1 MFRACKGMFWKIQ
14 ILWQSGWGWR
24 QLIQIIDALPYWDQ
38 IKLTVNIKFH
48 AGRERPRNHGL
59 QSVLLNSCVCC
70 ILPVT
75 VLHRIPGL
83 RPGSGGSEDM
93 SAEDRPETVPGAKAA
108 ARAWDKT
115 SAPWCQHTWY
125 PDSVYRCYQSSA
137 AARPHGRA
145 AGASH
150 SPCQVH

>member
-1 MFRACKGMFWKIQ
+1 MFRAWKGMFWKIR
-14 ILWQSGWGWR
+14 ILWQSGWVWR
-24 QLIQIIDALPYWDQ
+24 QLIWIIGALLVWDNQ
-38 IKLTVNIKFH
+38 IKSTVNIKFQ
-48 AGRERPRNHGL
+48 AGSEWWRNHGI
-59 QSVLLNSCVCC
+59 LLNSCVCC

-75 VLHRIPGL
+75 VPHRIPRLG
-83 RPGSGGSEDM
+83 PGSGGSEDM
-93 SAEDRPETVPGAKAA
+93 SAEDRPKTVPGAKAA

-125 PDSVYRCYQSSA
+125 PDSVHRCYQSSA
-137 AARPHGRA
+137 AARPHGRS